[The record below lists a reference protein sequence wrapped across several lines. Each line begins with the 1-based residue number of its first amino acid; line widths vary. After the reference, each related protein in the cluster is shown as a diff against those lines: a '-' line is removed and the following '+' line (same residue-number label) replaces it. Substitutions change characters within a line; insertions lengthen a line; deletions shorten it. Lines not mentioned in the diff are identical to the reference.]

1 MRGDFHCRFVSAE
14 RHFGLDLL
22 LSNKP
27 QASFDMDA
35 TQSFHEVTTT
45 GSELLRLN
53 DCVLYV
59 RQGREEHE
67 RRWEIRYLKQQ
78 INYSMAVS
86 LGREIFAPD
95 GYDPGEEN
103 HYLKYAMVSR
113 FASFDHRLTFAVR
126 NAKGD
131 NNRGRA

>member
-1 MRGDFHCRFVSAE
+1 MRPNGYLMRGDFHCRFVSAE
-14 RHFGLDLL
+14 RHFGLALL

-35 TQSFHEVTTT
+35 TT

-67 RRWEIRYLKQQ
+67 RRWEIRYLNKQ
-78 INYSMAVS
+78 INDSMAMS
-86 LGREIFAPD
+86 LGRRIFAPD
-95 GYDPGEEN
+95 GHDPGEEN

-126 NAKGD
+126 NARGD